1 MSEKLILRKEF
12 VEYKGH
18 IVGDLK
24 ISVYLSFYFT
34 DNNKRFLC
42 NTQLEVSEDE
52 LIDEKKSS
60 VNCEKCI
67 KSYHNIMKIIEEEKK
82 LTATQKLFWTLGR
95 HLSMLNNSFP
105 LRGDANNIII

>member
-24 ISVYLSFYFT
+24 ISLSLSFYFR

-42 NTQLEVSEDE
+42 NTQTEVSEDE

-60 VNCEKCI
+60 INCEKCI
-67 KSYHNIMKIIEEEKK
+67 ENYHKIMGIIEEEKK
-82 LTATQKLFWTLGR
+82 MTPTQKLLMTFGT
-95 HLSMLNNSFP
+95 HLIMFDKPFYLM
-105 LRGDANNIII
+105 GGANNI